1 MKLED
6 LVAINIK
13 YSLFKF
19 LYSVDRGEE
28 FIKIIIND
36 PHYLYDFSSLE
47 DLNRMIINWT
57 VSEEERIELWNIYKD
72 SLNKTESEIK
82 SELSLIML
90 SI

>member
-19 LYSVDRGEE
+19 LYSVDRGGE
-28 FIKIIIND
+28 FIRIIIND
-36 PHYLYDFSSLE
+36 PHYSYNFSSLE
-47 DLNRMIINWT
+47 DLHRMLINWT

-72 SLNKTESEIK
+72 SLNKPASEIK